1 MSETTS
7 SRSPA
12 GAVLAAFVLGL
23 LITGLCLTGSA
34 AWMEQQALSRAA
46 AWPLSTAAVCFG
58 TLVGGGLSAFL
69 QKSRGL
75 VCGAVEGLLMAGLL
89 LALLFG
95 NDGVPE
101 PAHELRC
108 AMTLCAGCLGGYCG
122 MLWSEK
128 HRRRNF

>member
-1 MSETTS
+1 MQWLFQQNLLLG
-7 SRSPA
+7 RSVVHVQLLD
-12 GAVLAAFVLGL
+12 GADGVLGEADL
-23 LITGLCLTGSA
+23 HTVCAGLENT
-34 AWMEQQALSRAA
+34 A

-58 TLVGGGLSAFL
+58 TFAGGGLSAFL

-95 NDGVPE
+95 HDGVPE

>member
-7 SRSPA
+7 ARSPA

-58 TLVGGGLSAFL
+58 TFVGGALSAFL